1 MLPNPREVVDHG
13 DRSSNEGGHA
23 SLETRGLDC
32 FLHIDKKTLR
42 LLHAGDAAICMEI
55 EISIQEAL
63 PHARK
68 PEHPCRRC
76 RRPHENQT
84 IHAERVTTR

>member
-42 LLHAGDAAICMEI
+42 DGVHNTIITISSLADLL
-55 EISIQEAL
+55 
-63 PHARK
+63 P
-68 PEHPCRRC
+68 
-76 RRPHENQT
+76 
-84 IHAERVTTR
+84 